1 MLKNLK
7 TQVTFAASS
16 DESFQA
22 DSKCALNF
30 FDGIVFVSLAGY
42 TVI

>member
-30 FDGIVFVSLAGY
+30 DCIVFVSLAGY